1 MLAVLS
7 PAKTLDYESDLPA
20 HRPTQPRFL
29 DQSEELI
36 EVLRKRSRPQLRELM
51 GISEKLADLN
61 FQRNKEWQRPFTE
74 DNARAAILAFKG
86 DVYTGFD
93 LSQYSKEDF
102 SYAQKHLAILSGLYG
117 MLRPLDLMQPYRLE
131 MGTALKNAK
140 GKNLYEFWGNAITR
154 EVNKSLK
161 ASGSDTL
168 VNLASNEYFK
178 VLQPEDIKGE
188 IITPAFKDLKN
199 GTYKFMSFY
208 GKKARGMMADFIVRE
223 RVETPAKL
231 KKFKTEGYRYN
242 AEMSEG
248 NNWVFTR
255 DEVPKTA

>member
-7 PAKTLDYESDLPA
+7 PAKTLDYDSTCPN

-29 DQSEELI
+29 DDSAELI
-36 EVLRKRSRPQLRELM
+36 ETIRKRSRPQLRELM

-61 FQRNKEWQRPFTE
+61 FQRYKEWDRPFSE

-93 LSQYSKEDF
+93 FSQYSTADF
-102 SYAQKHLAILSGLYG
+102 RYAQKHLAILSGLYG
-117 MLRPLDLMQPYRLE
+117 MLRPLDLIQPYRLE
-131 MGTALKNAK
+131 MGTQLKTK
-140 GKNLYEFWGNAITR
+140 RGTNLYEFWGDSLTLG
-154 EVNKSLK
+154 VNRALED
-161 ASGSDTL
+161 SGATTL

-178 VLQPEDIKGE
+178 AIQPEAIQGE
-188 IITPAFKDLKN
+188 IITPIFKDLKN

-223 RVETPAKL
+223 RVKSLAKL
-231 KKFKTEGYRYN
+231 KKFKTGGYRYN
-242 AEMSEG
+242 ADLTEG
-248 NNWVFTR
+248 NKWVFTR
-255 DEVPKTA
+255 DAVPKAA